1 MIKDVREV
9 QERETKQ
16 RSELKPTKF
25 VPFETSY
32 SLRSETPSSQDH
44 IEQLYLCRNQEMVL

>member
-32 SLRSETPSSQDH
+32 SLRSETPSSQD